1 MDSFQ
6 LRQVVVGDVRSPVLT
21 AGLDDA
27 DLSEAV
33 VFVHGNPGAGS
44 DWRALMEPVSALV
57 PVIAPDMPG
66 FGGAEMRADMD
77 YTVGGYASHLAGL
90 VDELGIAR
98 IHLVAHDFGGGWAMT
113 YAGDNPERVASI
125 TLINSGVLLDYRWHR
140 MGRIWS
146 TPVVGE
152 LFQLFAGQR
161 AARALLGRANP
172 SLDTH
177 WVSRIAA
184 HTRPW
189 GTKRA
194 ILRLYRSTRLDTMA
208 SLAAAMRNHDL
219 PCLVV
224 WGAEDPYLPNVLAE
238 RQREAFPSV
247 QVHVVPGGGHWLW
260 LEKPTEV
267 IELVLPYLRQHISRP
282 G

>member
-1 MDSFQ
+1 MDRFHVRHV
-6 LRQVVVGDVRSPVLT
+6 LVGDVRSPVLS
-21 AGLDDA
+21 AGPDGA
-27 DLSEAV
+27 DPSEAV

-44 DWRALMEPVSALV
+44 DWRALMEPVSTLARV
-57 PVIAPDMPG
+57 VAPDMPG
-66 FGGAEMRADMD
+66 FGGADMRADMD
-77 YTVGGYASHLAGL
+77 YTIDGYARHLAGL
-90 VDELGIAR
+90 VDDLGIER

-113 YAGDNPERVASI
+113 YAGENPERIGSI

-152 LFQLFAGQR
+152 LFQLFAVER

-172 SLDTH
+172 SLPAH
-177 WVSRIAA
+177 WVASIAA

-224 WGAEDPYLPNVLAE
+224 WGAEDPYLPTVLAE
-238 RQREAFPSV
+238 RQREAFPSA
-247 QVHVVPGGGHWLW
+247 QVHVVPDGGHWLW

-267 IELVLPYLRQHISRP
+267 IEVVLPYLQQHIRRP